1 MKLMLKTEST
11 MKRLFTIL
19 AVALMLL
26 VASCGDGNT
35 VSGYVVGKRHI
46 PVRHCT
52 TRDAVTQTTRIRIIP
67 DMWILYVADSTAVR
81 PVHVD
86 KTTFDSAVKGEPIRL
101 HHGKESD

>member
-1 MKLMLKTEST
+1 

-35 VSGYVVGKRHI
+35 VSGYVVGKRHN

-67 DMWILYVADSTAVR
+67 EMWILYVADSTAVR
-81 PVHVD
+81 TVHVD
-86 KTTFDSAVKGEPIRL
+86 KTTFESAIRGEKIRL
-101 HHGKESD
+101 RYGKESG

>member
-1 MKLMLKTEST
+1 

-35 VSGYVVGKRHI
+35 VSGYVVGKRHN
-46 PVRHCT
+46 PVRHYT

-67 DMWILYVADSTAVR
+67 ETWILFVADSITVR
-81 PVHVD
+81 TVHVD
-86 KTTFDSAVKGEPIRL
+86 KTTFESAIRGEKIRL
-101 HHGKESD
+101 SYGKEND